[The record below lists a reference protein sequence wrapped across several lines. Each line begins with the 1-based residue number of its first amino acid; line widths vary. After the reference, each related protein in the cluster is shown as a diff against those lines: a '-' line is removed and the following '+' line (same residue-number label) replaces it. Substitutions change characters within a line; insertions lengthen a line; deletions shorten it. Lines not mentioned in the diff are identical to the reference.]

1 MDTLALNKV
10 IWNFSDLQVENEF
23 NQIIERIQPDYN
35 QKG

>member
-10 IWNFSDLQVENEF
+10 IWNFSDLQVENKF